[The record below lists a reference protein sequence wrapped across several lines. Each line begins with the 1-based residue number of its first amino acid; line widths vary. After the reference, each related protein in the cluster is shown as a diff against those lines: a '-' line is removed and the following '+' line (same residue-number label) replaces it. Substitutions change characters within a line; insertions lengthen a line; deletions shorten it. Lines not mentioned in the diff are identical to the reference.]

1 MNQIQWENK
10 MKSLKLS
17 NILAALVLGLG
28 GVAGHA
34 SAEVLT
40 FDSLTQF
47 GFYGNGEALLASMSA
62 SGQSLSYQEAGFL
75 LTLTT
80 PNAPAGAAHIGDG
93 TYEPQT
99 FNWHDGLENAANSFV
114 TLTRV
119 GGGRFNLISFDYYTD
134 ASALSADGKPVGVLQ
149 DWGTWDTRLNGISEL
164 RLSSGA
170 FNQLDNI
177 NVASAS
183 AVPEPGALALLL
195 SGLCVVVAARRRRR

>member
-1 MNQIQWENK
+1 

-28 GVAGHA
+28 AAAGHA
-34 SAEVLT
+34 NAEVLT
-40 FDSLTQF
+40 FDSLTKF
-47 GFYGNGEALLASMSA
+47 GFYGNGEELLGSMSA
-62 SGQSLSYQEAGFL
+62 DGQSLSYQEAGFL
-75 LTLTT
+75 VTLTT
-80 PNAPAGAAHIGDG
+80 PNAPAGAAHFGDG

-119 GGGRFNLISFDYYTD
+119 GGGLFNLISFDYYTD
-134 ASALSADGKPVGVLQ
+134 ASALSADGKPVGMLQ
-149 DWGTWDTRLNGISEL
+149 DWGTWDTKLTGISEL

-177 NVASAS
+177 NVTNVS
-183 AVPEPGALALLL
+183 AVPEPGSLALLL
-195 SGLCVVVAARRRRR
+195 SGLSVVMVARRRRR

>member
-1 MNQIQWENK
+1 

-17 NILAALVLGLG
+17 NILVALVLGLG
-28 GVAGHA
+28 AAAGHA
-34 SAEVLT
+34 NAEVLT
-40 FDSLTQF
+40 FDSLTRF
-47 GFYGNGEALLASMSA
+47 GFYGNGETLLGSMSA
-62 SGQSLSYQEAGFL
+62 DGQSLSYQEGGFL
-75 LTLTT
+75 VTLTT

-119 GGGRFNLISFDYYTD
+119 GGGLFNLISFDYYTD
-134 ASALSADGKPVGVLQ
+134 ASALSADGKQVGVLR

-177 NVASAS
+177 NVANAS
-183 AVPEPGALALLL
+183 AVPEPGPLALLM
-195 SGLCVVVAARRRRR
+195 SGLAVVVAARRRRR

>member
-1 MNQIQWENK
+1 
-10 MKSLKLS
+10 MKSMKFKS
-17 NILAALVLGLG
+17 ILATLILAFGAAAAN
-28 GVAGHA
+28 AGA
-34 SAEVLT
+34 AVLT
-40 FDSLTQF
+40 FDSLTRF
-47 GFYGNGEALLASMSA
+47 GFYGNGEALLDSMSA
-62 SGQSLSYQEAGFL
+62 DGQSLSYQEAGFL
-75 LTLTT
+75 VTLTT
-80 PNAPAGAAHIGDG
+80 PNAPAGAAHFGDG

-119 GGGRFNLISFDYYTD
+119 GGGLFNLISFDYYTD

-149 DWGTWDTRLNGISEL
+149 DWGTWDTKLNGISEL

-183 AVPEPGALALLL
+183 AVPEPGSLALLL
-195 SGLCVVVAARRRRR
+195 SGLSVVVAARRRRR